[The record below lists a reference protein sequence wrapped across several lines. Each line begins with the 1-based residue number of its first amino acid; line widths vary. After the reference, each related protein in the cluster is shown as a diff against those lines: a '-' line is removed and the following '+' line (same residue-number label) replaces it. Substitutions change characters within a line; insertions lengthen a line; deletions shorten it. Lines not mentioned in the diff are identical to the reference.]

1 MLGRKEKTN
10 FRIYSNEAHKDSYTL
25 PRKDGSFAQMRKYL
39 TTDNYVEILSL
50 FSFGLGLSFLVL
62 WNSAHVWIMSQNL
75 HMNDFGKLY
84 YASVAFLN
92 NQDMYGPTLA
102 TLTQVG
108 YGNWQNFW
116 NLNPPHFHVL
126 LLPLALMP
134 GSWSLLLWTIANF
147 LSLIVT
153 LTWIKQEL
161 RLKLSLNQKRLCI
174 IGGLGFAGTGAHLVT
189 GQLSF
194 LLTLPITLAWIHGRN
209 GRWTQA
215 GLLLGIVASI
225 KPFLLIF
232 LPYILLKRQGK
243 AVGVF
248 ISVFIANFLIGVAI
262 FGVEAHVAWLQCL
275 TEVNWHWTVMNAS
288 VWGIL
293 TRALAENPMF
303 TPAVHA
309 EFLIIPLWIIF
320 AAIIAVAAFWL
331 SVRDPSLCATDRAFA
346 ILLFSAI
353 LISPLGWIYYL
364 FFLLGPLTALL
375 YSWNDRLQSHM
386 WQDYFLHHKVRTLF
400 LLGGI
405 SGFLVPLIGINLFQP
420 NSLAT
425 LTLGSIYF
433 WSTLML
439 WSCLITDWAIDN
451 YQPTQPPTSSPTQ

>member
-1 MLGRKEKTN
+1 
-10 FRIYSNEAHKDSYTL
+10 
-25 PRKDGSFAQMRKYL
+25 
-39 TTDNYVEILSL
+39 
-50 FSFGLGLSFLVL
+50 
-62 WNSAHVWIMSQNL
+62 
-75 HMNDFGKLY
+75 MNDFGKLY

-108 YGNWQNFW
+108 YENWQEFW

-134 GSWSLLLWTIANF
+134 ESWSLLLWTIANV
-147 LSLIVT
+147 LALIVT
-153 LTWIKQEL
+153 LTLIKQEL
-161 RLKLSLNQKRLCI
+161 KLALSLNQKRLCM

-194 LLTLPITLAWIHGRN
+194 LLALPITLAWIHGRN

-215 GLLLGIVASI
+215 GLLLGIIASI

-232 LPYILLKRQGK
+232 LPYILLKREFK
-243 AVGVF
+243 AVGTF

-262 FGVEAHVAWLQCL
+262 FGIEPHVAWLQCL

-288 VWGIL
+288 LWGSL
-293 TRALAENPMF
+293 TRAFAENPMF

-309 EFLIIPLWIIF
+309 EFLIIPLWSLF
-320 AAIIAVAAFWL
+320 AAMIAGAAFWI
-331 SVRDPSLCATDRAFA
+331 SVRDSSSCATDRAFA

-364 FFLLGPLTALL
+364 FFLLGPLTALI
-375 YSWNDRLQSHM
+375 SRWSNRLQRHM
-386 WQDYFLHHKVRTLF
+386 WQEYLLQHKMRTL
-400 LLGGI
+400 LLFGGI
-405 SGFLVPLIGINLFQP
+405 SGLLVPLIGINLFQP

-439 WSCLITDWAIDN
+439 WGCLVVDWAVDN
-451 YQPTQPPTSSPTQ
+451 HRPTQSHASYATP